1 MARAQT
7 HSAISQRDWSVNFG
21 QLAGDVTRVGAGLRQ
36 STGSV
41 SRVAP
46 FNRDSGTFSGRR
58 RIWGGRAAVRSLM
71 YMATLS
77 AIRANPPIRAYDEHL
92 LSKGKVKKV
101 AVVACM
107 RKLVVHL
114 CKGQKKI
121 TDSGQSLVV

>member
-1 MARAQT
+1 MQSPKGIGPLISASLLVMLPELGQISGRA
-7 HSAISQRDWSVNFG
+7 
-21 QLAGDVTRVGAGLRQ
+21 LAALVG
-36 STGSV
+36 
-41 SRVAP
+41 VAP

-121 TDSGQSLVV
+121 TDSG